1 MMSQP
6 YNPPPTDSDAAFGI
20 LPTEVI
26 EDIHHLVQVHSFLV
40 NAGLCSLSHR
50 LFPQSVG
57 RQITLFMDDALGLVS
72 FVMIS
77 N

>member
-26 EDIHHLVQVHSFLV
+26 EDIHHLVQVHSFVV

-57 RQITLFMDDALGLVS
+57 
-72 FVMIS
+72 
-77 N
+77 